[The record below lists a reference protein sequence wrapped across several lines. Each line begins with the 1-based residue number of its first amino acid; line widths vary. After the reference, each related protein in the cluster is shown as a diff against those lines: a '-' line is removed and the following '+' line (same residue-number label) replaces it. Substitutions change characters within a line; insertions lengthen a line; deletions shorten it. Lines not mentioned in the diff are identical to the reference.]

1 MASTMKKAAAGAVLG
16 GSLLF
21 TGAMGI
27 ASAAPPQVQDG
38 LVNVAVGDITIL
50 DQVGVGVAANVAAA
64 ICGVDVPVN
73 VLGEQVR
80 AGQDVTVCT
89 IERQTGSVPITITG

>member
-1 MASTMKKAAAGAVLG
+1 MQNIMKRTAAGALIG

-21 TGAMGI
+21 TGMGV
-27 ASAAPPQVQDG
+27 AQAAPPQNQDG
-38 LVNVAVGDITIL
+38 LVNVAVGDVTIL
-50 DQVGVGVAANVAAA
+50 DQVGIGVAANVAAA
-64 ICGVDVPVN
+64 ICGLDVPVN

-89 IERQTGSVPITITG
+89 IDRQAGSVPITITG